1 MNTRMAPSLDNE
13 KATVLTAK
21 PYKHIEKLIDHLLP
35 LAERRILSR
44 GEVLH
49 YYANDVRQCFFCSR
63 AAWRCTVGEMASS

>member
-44 GEVLH
+44 GKCSTIMQTTCVSVF
-49 YYANDVRQCFFCSR
+49 YCFR

>member
-44 GEVLH
+44 GK
-49 YYANDVRQCFFCSR
+49 CSTIMQTTCVSVFIAR